1 MKHPHKYI
9 HFYIKWDVDLLT
21 PTERNTLWCAN
32 AHRCTHTYTY
42 KHGARKRNLR
52 HDSLPWTYLLY
63 GRHYLLANNTTLS
76 WFIRLIRCSNWWLSA
91 STGSSFQPTLP
102 IAAWLEFGDWLSSLP
117 IHAFSLFPWF
127 SLAMAHHSQ
136 RTKKAVVIR
145 QCENFWTKMN
155 DNPKHYQILKAMD
168 HWLEQ
173 GCYTHLHAPTNP
185 KIQYYH
191 IHTSSCQIYWE
202 NA

>member
-1 MKHPHKYI
+1 MHTDVHIHIHANMKPEREI
-9 HFYIKWDVDLLT
+9 SDMT
-21 PTERNTLWCAN
+21 PFHELIYSIAN
-32 AHRCTHTYTY
+32 
-42 KHGARKRNLR
+42 
-52 HDSLPWTYLLY
+52 

-102 IAAWLEFGDWLSSLP
+102 IAAWLEFGNWLSSLP
-117 IHAFSLFPWF
+117 LHVFSLFPWF

-145 QCENFWTKMN
+145 QWENFWTKMN
-155 DNPKHYQILKAMD
+155 DNPKHYQILKAMV

-173 GCYTHLHAPTNP
+173 WC
-185 KIQYYH
+185 
-191 IHTSSCQIYWE
+191 
-202 NA
+202 